1 MIVDTDVLIWFLRG
15 TESAAAFIDG
25 LDGVSLSAVSYME
38 LVQGMR
44 NNRELRVL
52 RHTLNHQ
59 RWSVLVIN
67 ETICSRAMTYVE
79 QHCLT
84 DSLQMADAL
93 IAATCI
99 EYGEPLATA
108 NIKHFRPI
116 RELVVE
122 PYLP

>member
-15 TESAAAFIDG
+15 REHAAIF
-25 LDGVSLSAVSYME
+25 LDDLDRISLSAVTYME

-44 NNRELRVL
+44 NNRELQLFR
-52 RHTLNHQ
+52 RTLSRK
-59 RWSVLVIN
+59 RWSVLAIN

-79 QHCLT
+79 QHFLS
-84 DSLQMADAL
+84 DALQMADAL

-99 EYGEPLATA
+99 EHGEPLATA
-108 NIKHFRPI
+108 NVKHFRPI
-116 RELVVE
+116 RELVIE

>member
-15 TESAAAFIDG
+15 KESAAVF
-25 LDGVSLSAVSYME
+25 LDALDDVSLSAVTYME

-44 NNRELRVL
+44 NSAELRVF
-52 RHTLNHQ
+52 RRTLNDK
-59 RWSVLVIN
+59 RWPVLVIDQ
-67 ETICSRAMTYVE
+67 TICSRAMTYVE
-79 QHCLT
+79 QHFLA

-99 EYGEPLATA
+99 EHGQPLATA
-108 NIKHFRPI
+108 NVKHFRPI
-116 RELVVE
+116 RGLVIE